1 MHCRIGPASLGRLV
15 AAAALTPMALAADG
29 AGAAPARGGYVIE
42 RDAELAKAQPG
53 PHDGLGRTTGHVFFE
68 KVPGLGYSFR
78 KRVLHPGS
86 SIGYHLQK
94 EDEVYYVV
102 SGTGRM
108 TIDDEAFEVKAGE
121 ATLTRPGSSHG
132 LVQTGSADLVLIIV
146 FPTAAAGHAPAAG
159 PAPR

>member
-1 MHCRIGPASLGRLV
+1 MRHRW
-15 AAAALTPMALAADG
+15 MALLGGLIVVLGG
-29 AGAAPARGGYVIE
+29 AVPAGSSDTSARGGYVVE
-42 RDAELAKAQPG
+42 RDAEVAKSQPG
-53 PHDGLGRTTGHVFFE
+53 PHDGLGRTTGHLFFE
-68 KVPGLGYSFR
+68 KVPGLAYSFR

-108 TIDDEAFEVKAGE
+108 TIDDNAFDVKAGD

-132 LVQTGSADLVLIIV
+132 IVQTGSADLVLIIV
-146 FPTAAAGHAPAAG
+146 FP
-159 PAPR
+159 R